1 MGIPAILA
9 GGAHLPLTERTLSSE
24 AVSLCNTFY
33 QTSLNAGDYKRSQA
47 FRGADGKLYLELLN
61 PNTGE
66 VVITFSNLAEG
77 QTAPTVET
85 IALGN
90 PLSFVSSEYS
100 WLVSPVTVFSA
111 DELEFLDELGSG
123 NTYPTEHTDNTL
135 AWKLAS
141 LLNNYRVLG
150 HWMSGTIGELCAG
163 GFKLVY
169 KGVASEAPEV
179 FSLNPDDM
187 VTVVQILHG
196 SKRGFICLRV

>member
-66 VVITFSNLAEG
+66 VVITFANLAEG

-85 IALGN
+85 ISFGN
-90 PLSFVSSEYS
+90 PLSFVSPEYS

-111 DELEFLDELGSG
+111 DELEFLDELGGG

-150 HWMSGTIGELCAG
+150 HWMSGTIGELCVG

-169 KGVASEAPEV
+169 KGVADEAPEE
-179 FSLNPDDM
+179 FLLDDDDM
-187 VTVVQILHG
+187 VAVVQILHG